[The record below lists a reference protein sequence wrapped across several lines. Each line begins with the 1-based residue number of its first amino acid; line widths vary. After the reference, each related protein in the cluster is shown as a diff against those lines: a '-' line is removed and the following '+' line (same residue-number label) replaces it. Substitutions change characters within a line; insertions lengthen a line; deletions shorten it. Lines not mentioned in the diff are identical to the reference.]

1 MPASLM
7 ASAPWRLVAEVE
19 DARAERLRV
28 DELQRRLI
36 CAVLKETLPA
46 AQDNGMDHEPGLAE
60 EVVGQQPVRVW
71 VISPRWRLLRP
82 L

>member
-7 ASAPWRLVAEVE
+7 ASAPWRLVTEVE

-46 AQDNGMDHEPGLAE
+46 AQDNGMDHEPEL
-60 EVVGQQPVRVW
+60 VGQQPVRVW